1 MKNNLSDMSVSEVR
15 TDIED
20 EEQKEL
26 AEQEQPL
33 EEEQKKM
40 CRMLQRII
48 DEKYTAL
55 EEKRSELASCAKRC
69 HQLKLQHEE
78 ANDFV
83 DLECNMLQCIDDE
96 KYIALEV
103 KRSELASCAKRFHQ
117 LKLQYEEAKDYVE
130 WECDIHEKNILKI
143 IDKLSMMREPAE
155 QEKRLEEEQKEM
167 CPMLERIDEE
177 EEYDVD
183 FELSMMREPAEQ
195 ERRHDYVD
203 YQNNVVSNYNFGL
216 TVAENLLNIE
226 AIEQRQHEE
235 LFAEKLFALE
245 DMRFE
250 MVSSPKKSEELKLQY
265 EEEQKKVYFEC
276 NLIF

>member
-1 MKNNLSDMSVSEVR
+1 VKNNLSDMSVSEVR

-155 QEKRLEEEQKEM
+155 QE
-167 CPMLERIDEE
+167 
-177 EEYDVD
+177 
-183 FELSMMREPAEQ
+183 
-195 ERRHDYVD
+195 RRHDYVD